1 MGLAASAVA
10 SLLTLFPGRSLA
22 RLLQTGRVF
31 TPNSAIDMTDRPY
44 DHASQPRLRTR
55 RFLCFVLLVIV
66 SVVTPFV
73 VDAQKREKQSRAN
86 REAPTG
92 PLDFRCDKMNLASK
106 PYRVRCRGNIVAR
119 RDDLLVC
126 CDRFEGI
133 SDESG
138 QWREFTCID
147 RVRAVRG
154 DELMWSKRAHFDLET
169 GNLTL
174 TGEPRL
180 RRGANVLDGET
191 IVIET
196 ETDRARVVKPRGH
209 LEPDAKEVAPP
220 IAIPQ
225 GELPATCPL
234 SATSDS

>member
-1 MGLAASAVA
+1 MGLAAPTLA
-10 SLLTLFPGRSLA
+10 SLLTLFSACSLA
-22 RLLQTGRVF
+22 RLLQTGRVL
-31 TPNSAIDMTDRPY
+31 TQNPRSIMTDRTS
-44 DHASQPRLRTR
+44 DHASQR
-55 RFLCFVLLVIV
+55 RFRVHRLLRFTLVVIV
-66 SVVTPFV
+66 SGFTPLA
-73 VDAQKREKQSRAN
+73 VDAQKKTKRARAN

-119 RDDLLVC
+119 RDNLLVC

-133 SDESG
+133 GDESG

-147 RVRAVRG
+147 RVRAVRS

-196 ETDRARVVKPRGH
+196 ETDRARVVKPRGR
-209 LEPDAKEVAPP
+209 LEPDAKEAAPP

-234 SATSDS
+234 PATSDS